1 MDIIKKELDSYDGHK
16 VTKIT
21 LINDNGV
28 EISCLT
34 MGAIWQEFLVPAGNS
49 KKNMLL
55 GFEHTEEYYKNAQCV
70 CKSIGRVGGRIA
82 NAKCVINGKQ
92 VSLPANEHGN
102 TLHGGFHGFTEWN
115 WNYTTSQNKNS
126 VSVIFQ
132 KKITEEMDG
141 FPGDILATIIYTLNN
156 NNKVTIAYSALGGE
170 VDTLFNP
177 TMHVYFNPSDRPDL
191 STLSL
196 KVNSHEFLDLG
207 EHNIP
212 ISETSEILRMLMK
225 KKAGLTMSSL

>member
-70 CKSIGRVGGRIA
+70 
-82 NAKCVINGKQ
+82 
-92 VSLPANEHGN
+92 
-102 TLHGGFHGFTEWN
+102 
-115 WNYTTSQNKNS
+115 
-126 VSVIFQ
+126 
-132 KKITEEMDG
+132 
-141 FPGDILATIIYTLNN
+141 
-156 NNKVTIAYSALGGE
+156 
-170 VDTLFNP
+170 
-177 TMHVYFNPSDRPDL
+177 
-191 STLSL
+191 
-196 KVNSHEFLDLG
+196 
-207 EHNIP
+207 
-212 ISETSEILRMLMK
+212 
-225 KKAGLTMSSL
+225 